1 MRYASA
7 LKMRTLLIRAL
18 CAGAVVVGAL
28 PCTYA
33 FVALPP
39 ALLGRG
45 FGPIGARLTEAL
57 PKLQGLRLAA
67 AAHKR
72 CGKSSLKL
80 KATEKVYKVVS
91 NAAARTALVLTQWK
105 NSLKENAN
113 RVAQSSL
120 DYERGDE
127 AIEEADLKLRWDVAT
142 ALVHVL
148 CTIISFHC
156 NPLRRDN

>member
-148 CTIISFHC
+148 CTIVSVHC
-156 NPLRRDN
+156 TPLRRDN